1 MAMDHNLSVDTSSAP
16 GSAGIFA
23 GGSRNASAPFPG
35 DTSFAGWQKGGHD
48 AHSLGAVNGGGGGG
62 GGGWSWETFAKQGG
76 GTAGARLGIAPLQ
89 VDDAGPD
96 W

>member
-1 MAMDHNLSVDTSSAP
+1 MPLLILA
-16 GSAGIFA
+16 
-23 GGSRNASAPFPG
+23 
-35 DTSFAGWQKGGHD
+35 
-48 AHSLGAVNGGGGGG
+48 G